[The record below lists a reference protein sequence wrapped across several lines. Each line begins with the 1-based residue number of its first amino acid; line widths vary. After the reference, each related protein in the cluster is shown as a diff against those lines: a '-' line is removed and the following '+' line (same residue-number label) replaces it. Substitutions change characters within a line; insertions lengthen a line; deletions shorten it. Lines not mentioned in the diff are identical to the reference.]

1 MEAAD
6 RDFCRGIQYL
16 AAALRLEDWS
26 CDDVTDSKLR
36 RLASTYRD
44 RAYGLLM
51 GVGEADRAGDTASL
65 SQARVRRG
73 PGARAL

>member
-16 AAALRLEDWS
+16 AAARRLEDWS

-36 RLASTYRD
+36 KLAAVYRT
-44 RAYGLLM
+44 RANGLLM
-51 GVGEADRAGDTASL
+51 GVGDDARHAASPHGQTGL
-65 SQARVRRG
+65 GSFRPVR
-73 PGARAL
+73 